1 MDEANIKRF
10 RDLPKNARRY
20 ILLHTIGSPLMVG
33 DYIVLVYLILSGY
46 RIISVGA
53 LFTVINFLEILLP
66 AIVGRFFD
74 RKISAKVAMSLI
86 YSLEGIAY
94 FLFYLVSDTGGWVFL
109 VLGVFVMKFATI
121 FYPIFPTYEHYVYP
135 EKIREKAMIYHLMVP
150 EYVQIVAFP
159 VFGFFLTYLFP
170 TISAYRDTLLL
181 IGAGSF
187 LMLPYIFYAIEDIR
201 EEKIHIEKEKF
212 KFLIPKNFLTL
223 FLIEDALIIAE
234 SMLPLITLTYFVI
247 FILKQSFFV
256 LMLLEVINSAVT
268 ILSGHYL
275 KNREVSKRS
284 MLIGGVILFAIV
296 NIFYIIA
303 AWKMSLI
310 FLVIAIIL
318 QTLGNIFWFPV
329 HRTMLFNTIPKEKR
343 GAFFGSMSSIFRLS
357 TAAAPFVSV
366 ALISLWVYLPFI
378 IAGFLYF
385 AAGMGYYAIT
395 KQ

>member
-94 FLFYLVSDTGGWVFL
+94 FLFYLVSGTGGWVFL

-212 KFLIPKNFLTL
+212 KFSIPKNFLSL